1 MGVDERIKEFK
12 SYLMRRSPFLAFSLD
27 ELKVT
32 YVDDDDPRY
41 VTVRE
46 DEIRVYRNAEKLSD
60 PEFAYAVLRAVIHGI
75 FYHGLRASRLIKQL
89 GLDKRYHNLARE
101 VIKDVARLSAD
112 IVAWRMMPQR
122 IKSMFGFNE
131 MLLRDSIGEDW
142 KILSM
147 EEIFWRLVQVVP
159 AKAVVLDLLKS
170 KAGENIIEDLE
181 NGGGRGREEGKESG
195 DGAGK
200 EGGEGNKRDGQKR
213 QGEGRGENDYSES
226 HLFEMAERR
235 LANVIMRTINF
246 SQLSAGTE
254 ESEEIRKL
262 LEEFL
267 KKKPLPW
274 YKILRRYLQI
284 HFAKQF
290 KTTYKIPSRKHRDLP
305 GLEMYGK
312 PRTIVAVDVS
322 GSIDDEDYSRFCRE
336 VLAIAKAMGEV
347 RLVCWDVK
355 AKDYGPVRTKR
366 DMMIRRDEVSG
377 YGGTKITSLKP
388 ILDELRV
395 GPADLLIILT
405 DGAWYEGADEVRAFL
420 GSLRC
425 KKILVTTNYVHEG
438 FDKVIK
444 VEREGS

>member
-1 MGVDERIKEFK
+1 MGVAERVKEFK
-12 SYLMRRSPFLAFSLD
+12 AYLMRRSPFLAFSLD

-32 YVDDDDPRY
+32 YIDDDDPRY
-41 VTVRE
+41 ITVKG
-46 DEIRVYRNAEKLSD
+46 DEIRVYRNVEKLSD
-60 PEFAYAVLRAVIHGI
+60 PEFAYAILRAVIHGI
-75 FYHGLRASRLIKQL
+75 FYHGLRANRLIREL
-89 GLDKRYHNLARE
+89 GLSKGPQLAKD

-122 IKSMFGFNE
+122 IKSLFGFNE
-131 MLLRDSIGEDW
+131 MILKDFIGEDW
-142 KILSM
+142 KVLSM

-159 AKAVVLDLLKS
+159 AKTVVLDLLKS
-170 KAGENIIEDLE
+170 KAGENIIEDL
-181 NGGGRGREEGKESG
+181 GESG
-195 DGAGK
+195 
-200 EGGEGNKRDGQKR
+200 GGEGETVEDGKK
-213 QGEGRGENDYSES
+213 ES
-226 HLFEMAERR
+226 LTEAEAMAKAEKR
-235 LANVIMRTINF
+235 LANAIMRTLNF

-290 KTTYKIPSRKHRDLP
+290 KVTYKIPSRKHKDLP

-312 PRTIVAVDVS
+312 PRTFVAVDVS
-322 GSIDDEDYSRFCRE
+322 GSIDDKDYSRFCRE

-347 RLVCWDVK
+347 RFICWDVK

-377 YGGTKITSLKP
+377 YGGTKVTSLKP
-388 ILDELRV
+388 ILEEQRA
-395 GPADLLIILT
+395 GPADLLIVLT
-405 DGAWYEGADEVRAFL
+405 DGAWYEGVDEVRAFL

-425 KKILVTTNYVHEG
+425 KKILVTTNYVHDG

-444 VEREGS
+444 VEREVS

>member
-1 MGVDERIKEFK
+1 MGVEDRIKEFK

-27 ELKVT
+27 ELKVI

-41 VTVRE
+41 ITVKG

-60 PEFAYAVLRAVIHGI
+60 PEFAYAILRAVIHGI
-75 FYHGLRASRLIKQL
+75 FYHGLRANRLIREL
-89 GLDKRYHNLARE
+89 GLSKGPQLAKD
-101 VIKDVARLSAD
+101 VVKDVARLSAD

-122 IKSMFGFNE
+122 IKSLFGFNE
-131 MLLRDSIGEDW
+131 MVLKDFIGEDW
-142 KILSM
+142 KVLSM
-147 EEIFWRLVQVVP
+147 EDIFWRLVQVVP
-159 AKAVVLDLLKS
+159 AKAIVIDLLKA
-170 KAGENIIEDLE
+170 KAGDNIIEDLE
-181 NGGGRGREEGKESG
+181 GEEGR
-195 DGAGK
+195 GK
-200 EGGEGNKRDGQKR
+200 EGKGEGNGDGTSNKSKEDGRRGQKSK
-213 QGEGRGENDYSES
+213 GEGRGEDDYSES
-226 HLFEMAERR
+226 RLFEIAEKR

-267 KKKPLPW
+267 KRKPLPW

-312 PRTIVAVDVS
+312 PRTLVAVDVS

-347 RLVCWDVK
+347 HFICWDVK

-366 DMMIRRDEVSG
+366 DMLIRRDEVSG
-377 YGGTKITSLKP
+377 YGGTKITSLRP

-395 GPADLLIILT
+395 SPADLLIVLT
-405 DGAWYEGADEVRAFL
+405 DGAWYEGPEEIRAFL

-425 KKILVTTNYVHEG
+425 KKVLVTTNYVHDG

-444 VEREGS
+444 VERERS

>member
-1 MGVDERIKEFK
+1 MGVEERIKEFK

-27 ELKVT
+27 ELKVS

-41 VTVRE
+41 ITVKG

-60 PEFAYAVLRAVIHGI
+60 PEFAYAILRAVIHGI
-75 FYHGLRASRLIKQL
+75 FYHGLRANRLIREL
-89 GLDKRYHNLARE
+89 GLSKGPQLAKD
-101 VIKDVARLSAD
+101 VVKDVARLSAD

-122 IKSMFGFNE
+122 IKSLFGFNE
-131 MLLRDSIGEDW
+131 MLLKDFIGEDW
-142 KILSM
+142 KVLSM
-147 EEIFWRLVQVVP
+147 EDIFWRLVQVVP
-159 AKAVVLDLLKS
+159 AKAIVIDLLKA
-170 KAGENIIEDLE
+170 KAGDNIIEDLE
-181 NGGGRGREEGKESG
+181 GEEGR
-195 DGAGK
+195 GK
-200 EGGEGNKRDGQKR
+200 EGKGEGNGDGTSNKSKEDGRRGQKSK
-213 QGEGRGENDYSES
+213 GEGRGEDDYSES
-226 HLFEMAERR
+226 RLFEIAEKR

-267 KKKPLPW
+267 KRKPLPW

-312 PRTIVAVDVS
+312 PRTLVAVDVS

-347 RLVCWDVK
+347 HFICWDVK

-366 DMMIRRDEVSG
+366 DMLIRRDEVSG
-377 YGGTKITSLKP
+377 YGGTKITSLRP

-395 GPADLLIILT
+395 SPADLLIVLT
-405 DGAWYEGADEVRAFL
+405 DGAWYEGPEEIRAFL

-425 KKILVTTNYVHEG
+425 KKVLVTTNYVHDG

-444 VEREGS
+444 VERERS

>member
-41 VTVRE
+41 VTVRG
-46 DEIRVYRNAEKLSD
+46 DEIRVYRNAENLSD
-60 PEFAYAVLRAVIHGI
+60 PEFAYAVLRAVVHGI
-75 FYHGLRASRLIKQL
+75 FYHGLRARRLIRQL
-89 GLDKRYHNLARE
+89 GLDEAHQNLARE
-101 VIKDVARLSAD
+101 VIKDAARLSAD

-122 IKSMFGFNE
+122 IKSLFGFNE
-131 MLLRDSIGEDW
+131 MILKDFIGEDW
-142 KILSM
+142 KVLSM
-147 EEIFWRLVQVVP
+147 EEIFWRLVEIVP
-159 AKAVVLDLLKS
+159 VKAMVLDLLKAR
-170 KAGENIIEDLE
+170 AGENIIEDLE
-181 NGGGRGREEGKESG
+181 GFGGAGSDKSAGGGDGGEEGQRG
-195 DGAGK
+195 DDKRGQKSQA
-200 EGGEGNKRDGQKR
+200 EGGNES
-213 QGEGRGENDYSES
+213 DYSES
-226 HLFEMAERR
+226 RQFEMAERR

-290 KTTYKIPSRKHRDLP
+290 KVTYKLPSRKHKDLP

-312 PRTIVAVDVS
+312 PRTVVAVDVS

-336 VLAIAKAMGEV
+336 VLAISKAMGEV
-347 RLVCWDVK
+347 RFVCWDVK

>member
-1 MGVDERIKEFK
+1 MGVEDRIKEFK

-27 ELKVT
+27 ELKVI

-41 VTVRE
+41 ITVKG

-60 PEFAYAVLRAVIHGI
+60 PEFAYAILRAVIHGI
-75 FYHGLRASRLIKQL
+75 FYHGLRANRLIREL
-89 GLDKRYHNLARE
+89 GLSKGPQLAKD
-101 VIKDVARLSAD
+101 VVKDVARLSAD

-122 IKSMFGFNE
+122 IKSLFGFNE
-131 MLLRDSIGEDW
+131 MVLKDFIGEDW
-142 KILSM
+142 KVLSM
-147 EEIFWRLVQVVP
+147 EDIFWRLVQVVP
-159 AKAVVLDLLKS
+159 AKAIVIDLLKA
-170 KAGENIIEDLE
+170 KAGDNIIEDLE
-181 NGGGRGREEGKESG
+181 GEEGR
-195 DGAGK
+195 GK
-200 EGGEGNKRDGQKR
+200 EGKGEGNGDGTSNKSKEDGRRGQKSK
-213 QGEGRGENDYSES
+213 GKGRGEDDYSES
-226 HLFEMAERR
+226 RLFEIAEKR

-267 KKKPLPW
+267 KRKPLPW

-312 PRTIVAVDVS
+312 PRTLVAVDVS

-347 RLVCWDVK
+347 HFICWDVK

-366 DMMIRRDEVSG
+366 DMLIRRDEVSG
-377 YGGTKITSLKP
+377 YGGTKITSLRP

-395 GPADLLIILT
+395 SPADLLIVLT
-405 DGAWYEGADEVRAFL
+405 DGAWYEGPEEIRAFL

-425 KKILVTTNYVHEG
+425 KKVLVTTNYVHDG

-444 VEREGS
+444 VERERS

>member
-1 MGVDERIKEFK
+1 MGIEERIKEFK
-12 SYLMRRSPFLAFSLD
+12 AYLMRRSPFLAFSLD
-27 ELKVT
+27 ELKVA
-32 YVDDDDPRY
+32 YIDQDDPRY
-41 VTVRE
+41 ITVKG

-60 PEFAYAVLRAVIHGI
+60 PEFAYATLRAVVHGI
-75 FYHGLRASRLIKQL
+75 FYHGLRANRLMREL
-89 GLDKRYHNLARE
+89 GLSKGPQAAKD
-101 VIKDVARLSAD
+101 VVKDVARLSAD

-122 IKSMFGFNE
+122 IKSLFGFDE
-131 MLLRDSIGEDW
+131 MILKDLIGEDW

-159 AKAVVLDLLKS
+159 AKPMVLDLLKA
-170 KAGENIIEDLE
+170 KAGENVIEGL
-181 NGGGRGREEGKESG
+181 GEGSERDSG
-195 DGAGK
+195 DAV
-200 EGGEGNKRDGQKR
+200 D
-213 QGEGRGENDYSES
+213 SEAIAK
-226 HLFEMAERR
+226 AEKK
-235 LANVIMRTINF
+235 LVDVVMRTLNF
-246 SQLSAGTE
+246 SQIGAGTE

-290 KTTYKIPSRKHRDLP
+290 KVTYKVPSRKHKDLP

-312 PRTIVAVDVS
+312 PRTFVAVDVS
-322 GSIDDEDYSRFCRE
+322 GSIDDKDYSRFCRE

-347 RLVCWDVK
+347 RFICWDVK
-355 AKDYGPVRTKR
+355 AKDYGSVRTRR
-366 DMMIRRDEVSG
+366 DMLIRRDEVTG

-388 ILDELRV
+388 ILEEERV
-395 GPADLLIILT
+395 GPTDLLIVLT
-405 DGAWYEGADEVRAFL
+405 DGAWYEGADEIRAFL

-425 KKILVTTNYVHEG
+425 KKVLVTTNCVHEG

-444 VEREGS
+444 VERDVP